1 MSSSDVATRSDPRT
15 LRGVRRALSIEWKL
29 PLLITAVLAAGLA
42 AFLAFTYFTL
52 ARRSETIVR
61 DRFIHASR
69 LVATEIAAAAAQRK
83 AAFDSVAR
91 SPTIAAFLSS
101 TATKPPRSK
110 ADSAA
115 VTAILARVVGGRD
128 SLEVLLM
135 DTTRRVVASTGRPF
149 PPELRMI
156 DPESVAPS
164 SSDDDLAAV
173 RVSRLV
179 NVGDHTLFW
188 IVAPV
193 VARNR
198 RVGYV
203 LEPRWLLGSPNALR
217 DLREMT
223 REDLMLFSR
232 NIDGT
237 GWNYPPGV
245 AIPAPTHRDVTRLGV
260 THERRGTGRLIVEE
274 APVVGTPW
282 LIVLDSPVQTLLA
295 RLKATIERL
304 AWWSLLL
311 LAAGAALSWA
321 IGRRI
326 TTPIIALTTAA
337 DQVGSGTYARVIPVV
352 GNDEVGRL
360 AVRFHEMAAQ
370 VSEARRELERRASD
384 AQHVADELA
393 GANHRLQQAMTEA
406 ESARTEAERARGES
420 EAANRAKSDFLAMMS
435 HELRTPLNAIAGYAQ
450 LLEMGIHGPVTD
462 QQRDALNRIA
472 RSQAHL
478 LTLINDV
485 LNFARIDAGQIRY
498 VVEDVPMHDTLAGLE
513 PLVGPQI
520 AARRLTFTYDAC
532 GPDIVAAADGDK
544 VRQGVVNLLSN
555 AVKYTPVG
563 GAVRLACDAD
573 AATVRIHVTDTGP
586 GIDPDQLP
594 VIFEAFVQGHRALN
608 RPNEGVGLGLAISRD
623 LARGMDG
630 DVTVTTELGVG
641 STFTLALPRA
651 KLPGHADASDA
662 RSGSHA
668 GDQAR
673 IGGRDSVGFAPQVVQ
688 PDLVN
693 VAALL
698 PERVPPIDHVA

>member
-1 MSSSDVATRSDPRT
+1 V
-15 LRGVRRALSIEWKL
+15 LRGVQRALSIEWKL
-29 PLLITAVLAAGLA
+29 PLLITAVLAAGLI

-69 LVATEIAAAAAQRK
+69 LVASDMATAIAERK
-83 AAFDSVAR
+83 AAFDSVAS
-91 SPTIAAFLSS
+91 SPRIVDFLKFAG
-101 TATKPPRSK
+101 TNPARSK
-110 ADSAA
+110 ADTAA
-115 VTAILARVVGGRD
+115 VATLLARVVGGRD
-128 SLEVLLM
+128 SLAVLLM
-135 DTTRRVVASTGRPF
+135 DTTRRVLASTGRPI
-149 PPELRMI
+149 PPEIGVI
-156 DPESVAPS
+156 DPESVTPT
-164 SSDDDLAAV
+164 SSDDAIGVV
-173 RVSRLV
+173 RVSQLV
-179 NVGDHTLFW
+179 NVGDRTLFW

-193 VARNR
+193 VAQNR
-198 RVGYV
+198 RLGYI

-237 GWNYPPGV
+237 GWNYPPGI
-245 AIPAPTHRDVTRLGV
+245 AMSAPSHREVTRLGV
-260 THERRGTGRLIVEE
+260 THERPGMGRLIVEE

-282 LIVLDSPVQTLLA
+282 VIVLDSPVQTLFA

-326 TTPIIALTTAA
+326 TTPIVALTTAA

-360 AVRFHEMAAQ
+360 TVRFHEMASQ
-370 VSEARRELERRASD
+370 VSDARRELERRASD

-393 GANHRLQQAMTEA
+393 GANRRLQQAMTEA

-485 LNFARIDAGQIRY
+485 LNFARIDAGQMRY

-513 PLVGPQI
+513 PLVAPQI
-520 AARRLTFTYDAC
+520 AARHLTFAYVAC
-532 GPDIVAAADGDK
+532 LPEIVAAADGDK
-544 VRQGVVNLLSN
+544 VRQVVVNLLSN

-563 GAVRLACDAD
+563 GTVRLACDAD
-573 AATVRIHVTDTGP
+573 AAMVRIHVTDTGP

-594 VIFEAFVQGHRALN
+594 VIFEPFVQGHRALN

-623 LARGMDG
+623 LARGMGG

-662 RSGSHA
+662 RSGA
-668 GDQAR
+668 RTGDQAR
-673 IGGRDSVGFAPQVVQ
+673 VGGRDSVGFAPQVVPSLQ
-688 PDLVN
+688 
-693 VAALL
+693 
-698 PERVPPIDHVA
+698 

>member
-1 MSSSDVATRSDPRT
+1 M
-15 LRGVRRALSIEWKL
+15 LM
-29 PLLITAVLAAGLA
+29 TAVLAAGLA

-52 ARRSETIVR
+52 ARRSETVVR

-69 LVATEIAAAAAQRK
+69 IVASEIADAVAQRK
-83 AAFDSVAR
+83 AAFDTVAR
-91 SPTIAAFLSS
+91 SPRIVSFLKSAGTS
-101 TATKPPRSK
+101 PSRSK
-110 ADSAA
+110 ADTAA
-115 VTAILARVVGGRD
+115 VTALLGRIVGGRD
-128 SLEVLLM
+128 SLAVLVV
-135 DTTRRVVASTGRPF
+135 DTTRRVLASVGRPF
-149 PPELRMI
+149 PPAIRVI
-156 DPESVAPS
+156 DPESVAPTN
-164 SSDDDLAAV
+164 SDDDLAAV
-173 RVSRLV
+173 RVSPLV
-179 NVGDHTLFW
+179 NVGDRTLFW

-193 VARNR
+193 VAQNR
-198 RVGYV
+198 RLGYL
-203 LEPRWLLGSPNALR
+203 LEPRWLLGAPNALR

-245 AIPAPTHRDVTRLGV
+245 AIAAPSHREVTRLGV
-260 THERRGTGRLIVEE
+260 THERPGTGRLIVEE

-295 RLKATIERL
+295 RLKATVERL

-337 DQVGSGTYARVIPVV
+337 DQVAMGTYERLLPVA

-360 AVRFHEMAAQ
+360 TARFHEMAGQ
-370 VSEARRELERRASD
+370 VSEARRELERRASE

-393 GANHRLQQAMTEA
+393 GANRRLRQAMTEA
-406 ESARTEAERARGES
+406 ELARTEAERARGES

-450 LLEMGIHGPVTD
+450 LLEMGIHGPVTE
-462 QQRDALNRIA
+462 QQRDALSRIA

-485 LNFARIDAGQIRY
+485 LNFARIDAGQIHY
-498 VVEDVPMHDTLAGLE
+498 VVQDVPMHDTLAGLE
-513 PLVGPQI
+513 PLVAPQI
-520 AARRLTFTYDAC
+520 AARRLTYTYDAC
-532 GPDIVAAADGDK
+532 EPDIVAAADGDK
-544 VRQGVVNLLSN
+544 VRQVVVNLLSN
-555 AVKYTPVG
+555 AVKYTPAG

-573 AATVRIHVTDTGP
+573 TTTVRVHVTDTGP
-586 GIDPDQLP
+586 GIDPEQLP

-608 RPNEGVGLGLAISRD
+608 RPNDGVGLGLAISRD
-623 LARGMDG
+623 LARGMAG
-630 DVTVTTELGVG
+630 EVTVTTELGMG

-651 KLPGHADASDA
+651 TLPGHPDA
-662 RSGSHA
+662 RSGARA

-673 IGGRDSVGFAPQVVQ
+673 IGSRDGVGLAAQVVEA
-688 PDLVN
+688 DRIDVT
-693 VAALL
+693 ALL
-698 PERVPPIDHVA
+698 AERVPPVDHIA